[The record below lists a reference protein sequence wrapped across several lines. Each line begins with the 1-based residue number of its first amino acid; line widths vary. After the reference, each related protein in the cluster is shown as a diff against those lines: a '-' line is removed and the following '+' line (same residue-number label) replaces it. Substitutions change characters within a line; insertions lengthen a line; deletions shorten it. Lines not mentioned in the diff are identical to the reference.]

1 MAKVNQLKRSVKY
14 LLTKYPQLK
23 DNDNSLCTQIWR
35 EELRDVGVS
44 VNDNVYSFFKRYA
57 NGELSLAPSIKRVRA
72 KLQED
77 HKELRGKNYS
87 KRKNKLQDEWK
98 DALGY
103 QTAYEE
109 KHK

>member
-1 MAKVNQLKRSVKY
+1 MKVKQLKASVKN
-14 LLTKYPQLK
+14 LLIEWPELR

-35 EELRDVGVS
+35 EELKEKDITM
-44 VNDNVYSFFKRYA
+44 NDNIFSFFKRYA
-57 NGELSLAPSIKRVRA
+57 KGELSLAPSIKRVRA

-87 KRKNKLQDEWK
+87 KRKNKLQDEWRE
-98 DALGY
+98 DLGY
-103 QTAYEE
+103 EA

>member
-1 MAKVNQLKRSVKY
+1 MKVKQLKASVKN
-14 LLTKYPQLK
+14 LLIEWPELR

-35 EELRDVGVS
+35 EELKDQGIS
-44 VNDNVYSFFKRYA
+44 VNDNVYSFFKKYA
-57 NGELSLAPSIKRVRA
+57 NGHLSLAPSIKRVRA

-77 HKELRGKNYS
+77 HKELRGTNYS
-87 KRKNKLQDEWK
+87 KRKTKLQDEWK

-103 QTAYEE
+103 QTDYET

>member
-1 MAKVNQLKRSVKY
+1 MAKVNQLKASVKR
-14 LLTKYPQLK
+14 LLIQYPQLK

-35 EELRDVGVS
+35 EELRDVN
-44 VNDNVYSFFKRYA
+44 VNLKDNVYSFFKRYA

-87 KRKNKLQDEWK
+87 KRKGKLQDEWK
-98 DALGY
+98 EDLGY
-103 QTAYEE
+103 ET